1 MLNLLK
7 RENRYMIRAEYFG
20 RFTNIILLVL
30 IFSTIYYGIL
40 LASNSFLVKFE
51 KEAVENEAANISL
64 SSSQK
69 DLKDY
74 ENTLGHIETEYALF
88 SKSIAFPTDFIS
100 LINNKKIN
108 GINLNSIVFQ
118 KINDEGEVSL
128 EIRGVAQS
136 RDILINYANSFKA
149 DEKLKNVSVP
159 ISSLAKTNNIPFTI
173 SFNAKVE
180 QNEN

>member
-40 LASNSFLVKFE
+40 LVSNGFLVKFE

-74 ENTLGHIETEYALF
+74 EDTLGHIETEYALF
-88 SKSIAFPTDFIS
+88 SKLIAFPTDFIS

-118 KINDEGEVSL
+118 KINDSGEVSL
-128 EIRGVAQS
+128 EIRGIAQN
-136 RDILINYANSFKA
+136 RDVLINYANSFKV
-149 DEKLKNVSVP
+149 DEKFKNVSVP
-159 ISSLAKTNNIPFTI
+159 ISSLAKSNDIPFTI